1 LTQRGGR
8 IIVSD
13 TRHYPPHNEI
23 IREKGGT
30 MTAGQVSLSVND
42 APIALNN
49 FVQGYINHVVGG
61 ILASLKG
68 TGEIKSVDL
77 TIEGDQVSIVLNN
90 AAVPLTPFA
99 TRIIHNTM
107 TGMISSLKGV
117 HKIERMQLNIK
128 K

>member
-1 LTQRGGR
+1 M
-8 IIVSD
+8 VSE
-13 TRHYPPHNEI
+13 TRHHPPHNGI
-23 IREKGGT
+23 IREKEGI
-30 MTAGQVSLSVND
+30 MTAGQISLSVND
-42 APIALNN
+42 TPIALDN
-49 FVQGYINHVVGG
+49 FVQGYIDHVVGG

-90 AAVPLTPFA
+90 AALPLNPFA
-99 TRIIHNTM
+99 TRIIYNTLV
-107 TGMISSLKGV
+107 GMISSLHGV

>member
-1 LTQRGGR
+1 
-8 IIVSD
+8 
-13 TRHYPPHNEI
+13 
-23 IREKGGT
+23 

-42 APIALNN
+42 ATIALDD
-49 FVQGYINHVVGG
+49 FVRGYIDHVVGG

-77 TIEGDQVSIVLNN
+77 TIEADQVSIVLNT

-99 TRIIHNTM
+99 TRIIRNTM
-107 TGMISSLKGV
+107 AGMISSLQGV
-117 HKIERMQLNIK
+117 HQMERMQLTIK

>member
-1 LTQRGGR
+1 
-8 IIVSD
+8 
-13 TRHYPPHNEI
+13 
-23 IREKGGT
+23 

-42 APIALNN
+42 APIALDD
-49 FVQGYINHVVGG
+49 FVQGYIDHVVGG

-68 TGEIKSVDL
+68 TGALKKVDL

-90 AAVPLTPFA
+90 AAVPLNPFA

-107 TGMISSLKGV
+107 MGMISSLQGV
-117 HKIERMQLNIK
+117 HKIDRMQLNIK